1 MDGLGLD
8 GKTNFFEQ
16 RTTEYARSSG
26 VSHEQTSQ
34 TFMNLDD
41 DF

>member
-1 MDGLGLD
+1 MKTMGLD

-16 RTTEYARSSG
+16 RVAEYFHSSAISMTENDWNFEN
-26 VSHEQTSQ
+26 V
-34 TFMNLDD
+34 